1 MRLLF
6 EALGIL
12 LNSISIQLKFD
23 TCATAHISPNNVR
36 RNVTI
41 CPLLQF
47 VVLQNHLSPD
57 YDDDNAA
64 EDDNNADDNNIL
76 AIKDTLSILLY
87 CWRYP
92 HNSFF
97 LQVQNATNPALP
109 THQDICGACT
119 KWYSFLTAAGLIHL
133 LIIHLQLLYRNS
145 SYPLL
150 MIFIVHGGQS
160 FIGYMYRIRSLTRQ
174 RL

>member
-23 TCATAHISPNNVR
+23 MCATAHISPNNVR

-64 EDDNNADDNNIL
+64 EDDNNADDNILL

-92 HNSFF
+92 FKF
-97 LQVQNATNPALP
+97 RMQQTLP
-109 THQDICGACT
+109 CPPTKTYVGLVLT

-145 SYPLL
+145 SYQLL
-150 MIFIVHGGQS
+150 MIFIVHGGKVLLVICTGS
-160 FIGYMYRIRSLTRQ
+160 AAKPDKGF
-174 RL
+174 